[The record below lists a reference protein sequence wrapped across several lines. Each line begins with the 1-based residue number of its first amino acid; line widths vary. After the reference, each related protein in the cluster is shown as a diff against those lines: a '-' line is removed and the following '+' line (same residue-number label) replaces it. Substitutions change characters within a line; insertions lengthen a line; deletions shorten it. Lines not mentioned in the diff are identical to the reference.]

1 MTSVNEGGE
10 NFRFVSAASAR
21 RRKYFED
28 YVAYL
33 NPVCAEIKR
42 DLPDAKL
49 IAFGSA
55 VRGDWDPLESDID
68 LLVITQMAPPED
80 LELAKMRVKWRQKSG
95 GAPIEFH
102 VVDPVTFKS
111 WYEKFIDVKRE
122 IDC

>member
-1 MTSVNEGGE
+1 MTTVNEGDE
-10 NFRFVSAASAR
+10 NMSFVLAASAR

-28 YVAYL
+28 YLAYL
-33 NPVCAEIKR
+33 SPVCAEIKR

-80 LELAKMRVKWRQKSG
+80 LELAKMRVKWREKSG

-102 VVDPVTFKS
+102 VVDPMTFQT
-111 WYEKFIDVKRE
+111 WYEKFIDAKKE